1 MIGYAEET
9 YVRDDCS
16 YIQKG
21 QFTDCLYFAFSSL
34 CPSDFVAIAYVI
46 STSKLHVSELRFDNC
61 HFDEEGIRVF
71 LKVID
76 SYELCFIRK
85 LIIQNQYGNKLPIEA
100 LNLLLRKLT
109 SLKSISLGR
118 TVLAADDI
126 KTLTANVTLMNLEFL
141 HIFVS
146 VDQSGVLENLY
157 FGSKVLKKVY
167 AGCRTTDKYCKP
179 IPSLLW
185 SQSQYVGSESDCLT
199 WSLLFHVFGDKL
211 CLYGNSIPGP
221 VLLCSLSLSQ
231 INLGQFKNSTSFS
244 LINCG
249 IGDDAVTVLT
259 DALKDSNKIKLLC
272 LAVNKITGRG
282 VAILATLLER
292 NQNISIF
299 TAPCNY
305 IDNHGAEAL
314 AKSLQYCKYLKRVDL
329 QCNNI
334 GDEGAI
340 VLAKA
345 IQKTAQW
352 LQLEVLL
359 WNEHITQD
367 GAEEVLKYCNKAAV
381 KSINFQH
388 LRSVVSAHPKVFK
401 EALKYCDG
409 IQRLDINE
417 MIGRI
422 DIDIVKNLAK
432 QLKHFKNLQEFKF
445 RPYNTTSCN
454 TVALAREL
462 SHCFKL
468 KSLDFVDS
476 EIGSDGAK
484 ALAEGL
490 LGCHDLEVLNL
501 SCNKIGPEGIAAL
514 GDALK
519 HKSKL
524 KELYLSRNNVSS
536 CAGEILSVNFSSTLR
551 KLYLSCCCIDLD
563 DAANLA
569 VKLQHY
575 SRLEELYLG
584 GNKFGTKGTI
594 LLANSLRCSTL
605 EVLDLSL
612 NYIESQ
618 GIEAL
623 ANCLQRC
630 PALRILDLAD
640 NHIDERGMG
649 SLIEGLKY
657 CRLEELRLH
666 SNPINSSGAITLAKG
681 LEFYHHLEILNLS
694 DCQIDSYGVTAL
706 ASQLQHCRNLKCLF
720 LRDNYIT
727 TEGALALA
735 SGLNFNLKLQ
745 ELDLS
750 VNLIEDYGGKE
761 LKNSFMMQKTLLFIL
776 THIM

>member
-1 MIGYAEET
+1 M
-9 YVRDDCS
+9 
-16 YIQKG
+16 
-21 QFTDCLYFAFSSL
+21 
-34 CPSDFVAIAYVI
+34 
-46 STSKLHVSELRFDNC
+46 
-61 HFDEEGIRVF
+61 
-71 LKVID
+71 
-76 SYELCFIRK
+76 
-85 LIIQNQYGNKLPIEA
+85 
-100 LNLLLRKLT
+100 
-109 SLKSISLGR
+109 
-118 TVLAADDI
+118 
-126 KTLTANVTLMNLEFL
+126 
-141 HIFVS
+141 
-146 VDQSGVLENLY
+146 
-157 FGSKVLKKVY
+157 
-167 AGCRTTDKYCKP
+167 
-179 IPSLLW
+179 
-185 SQSQYVGSESDCLT
+185 
-199 WSLLFHVFGDKL
+199 
-211 CLYGNSIPGP
+211 
-221 VLLCSLSLSQ
+221 
-231 INLGQFKNSTSFS
+231 
-244 LINCG
+244 INCG
-249 IGDDAVTVLT
+249 IDDDAVTVFT
-259 DALKDSNKIKLLC
+259 DALKDKNKIKLLC

-282 VAILATLLER
+282 AATLATLLER

-305 IDNHGAEAL
+305 IDNHGAAAL
-314 AKSLQYCKYLKRVDL
+314 AKSLQYCKYLKRIDL

-345 IQKTAQW
+345 IQKTAQR

-388 LRSVVSAHPKVFK
+388 LQSVVSAHPKVFM

-422 DIDIVKNLAK
+422 DVDIVKNLAK

-454 TVALAREL
+454 TVSLARGL

-476 EIGSDGAK
+476 EIVSDGAK

-501 SCNKIGPEGIAAL
+501 SCNKIGLEGIAAL

-524 KELYLSRNNVSS
+524 KELYLSQNNVSS
-536 CAGEILSVNFSSTLR
+536 CAGEILSVKFSSTLR
-551 KLYLSCCCIDLD
+551 KLYLSYCCIDLD

-569 VKLQHY
+569 EKLQHY
-575 SRLEELYLG
+575 SRLEELDIG
-584 GNKFGTKGTI
+584 GNEFGTKGTI
-594 LLANSLRCSTL
+594 ILANSLRCSTL
-605 EVLDLSL
+605 EVLDLSS
-612 NYIESQ
+612 NYLQSQ

-623 ANCLQRC
+623 ANCLQHC

-640 NHIDERGMG
+640 NRIDERGMG
-649 SLIEGLKY
+649 SLTEGLKY
-657 CRLEELRLH
+657 CRLEELRLL
-666 SNPINSSGAITLAKG
+666 SNPINSSGAIIVAKG
-681 LEFYHHLEILNLS
+681 LEFYHHLKILNLS
-694 DCQIDSYGVTAL
+694 DCQIDSYGMTAL
-706 ASQLQHCRNLKCLF
+706 ASQLQHCRNLKRLF

-735 SGLNFNLKLQ
+735 SGLKFNSSKLQ
-745 ELDLS
+745 TLDLS
-750 VNLIEDYGGKE
+750 VNRIEDYGGKE
-761 LKNSFMMQKTLLFIL
+761 LKKNSFIMQDVMYT
-776 THIM
+776 TNEVE